1 MAFVTGQ
8 RLTAD
13 LLNQNL
19 QGVTGNATVDSA
31 AITTVETIVL
41 TAALNMTSGQTYGI
55 YLKANVSS
63 SVQMAWNVATP
74 TFELAFMR
82 IREDNATGTQMSL
95 DLIIQP
101 SSSSSGYPV
110 SGYAEY
116 TAVSTA
122 SKTIVATLIRGTGA
136 GNMVLR
142 ASATRPSTLR
152 IQPIVN

>member
-1 MAFVTGQ
+1 MAFLTGQ

-19 QGVTGNATVDSA
+19 QGATGVAVADSA
-31 AITTVETIVL
+31 SITTVETVVL
-41 TAALNMTSGQTYGI
+41 TTTLSMTSGQTYGI
-55 YLKANVSS
+55 YLKANISS
-63 SVQMAWNVATP
+63 GTQMAWNVATP
-74 TFELAFMR
+74 TFELALVR

-101 SSSSSGYPV
+101 SSSSSGYPL
-110 SGYAEY
+110 SAYAEY

-122 SKTIVATLIRGTGA
+122 SKTIVATLIKSTGTG
-136 GNMVLR
+136 GWQLR

-152 IQPIVN
+152 VQPLVN